1 MPNTDMHRS
10 NLSSVECTDELCSFQ
25 YDYQLTSTFFLFQWT
40 PRWLFILCSCTSVSP
55 ATSRWVDRWFLA
67 WKISSYYCSNLPISS
82 YIIISFV
89 MLQFDWT
96 IPAFVIMCISLPAA
110 AISGGTFFI
119 SSLPFIIDQMIGASA
134 DDIIAAI
141 HWYCWAFAV
150 GVAAQYLPILHLLH
164 VNQGTLVS

>member
-1 MPNTDMHRS
+1 
-10 NLSSVECTDELCSFQ
+10 
-25 YDYQLTSTFFLFQWT
+25 
-40 PRWLFILCSCTSVSP
+40 
-55 ATSRWVDRWFLA
+55 
-67 WKISSYYCSNLPISS
+67 
-82 YIIISFV
+82 

-164 VNQGTLVS
+164 LNHSVLLVLEL